1 MLIANNLSH
10 SFEGRELFS
19 SLSLEI
25 KPHSTTAIIGVSG
38 SGKSTLLHILST
50 FLRPQNGSVSY
61 NNIDLYSLSDKAILE
76 IRRSEFA
83 IIFQNHYLFRGFTAM
98 DNLIVSKLLS
108 NQEIDNDMI
117 EKFKIDDILNMNIG
131 KLSGGQQQRISIAR
145 AMTKKPKII
154 FADEPTGNLDK
165 ETANDVMNVIFEY
178 IHKNSAALFLVTHDY
193 NLANRCN
200 NRYKLENCEF
210 VKWN

>member
-1 MLIANNLSH
+1 LLIANNLSH

-25 KPHSTTAIIGVSG
+25 KPSSTTAIIGVSG

-50 FLRPQNGSVSY
+50 FLMPRGGTVLY
-61 NNIDLYSLSDKAILE
+61 NNIDLYSLSDKDILE
-76 IRRSEFA
+76 IRRSDFA
-83 IIFQNHYLFRGFTAM
+83 IIFQNHYLFRGFSAM

-108 NQEIDNDMI
+108 NQNIDEDMI
-117 EKFKIDDILNMNIG
+117 EKFKINDILNLSIG
-131 KLSGGQQQRISIAR
+131 KLSGGQQQRVSIAR
-145 AMTKKPKII
+145 AMTKRPKII

-165 ETANDVMNVIFEY
+165 DTAKDVMNVIFEY
-178 IHKNSAALFLVTHDY
+178 VYQNNASLFIVTHDY
-193 NLANRCN
+193 NLANMCDLSYR
-200 NRYKLENCEF
+200 LENCEF